1 MTGFIA
7 IYRLLSHKTALEPLD
22 HELFDL
28 LATHAATALYC
39 TSLAEKLRGSESRP

>member
-1 MTGFIA
+1 MIA
-7 IYRLLSHKTALEPLD
+7 IHRLLAHKAGLEPLD

-39 TSLAEKLRGSESRP
+39 TSLQQLAGAKRLGA